1 MAAVGSP
8 FYNSLNNWYLTTT
21 TAPTRPT
28 SWAIG
33 LSLGS
38 PTPTAASELATGSG
52 MNRTPV
58 GFSPGNAAGS
68 CSNTAAFSMGP
79 NSGAAQ
85 FSGLQLWDTSA
96 VTGGNMLLFGL
107 LATARSLGAGDYLLF
122 AAGSIVAT
130 MG

>member
-52 MNRTPV
+52 MNRAPV
-58 GFSPGNAAGS
+58 AFAVGNAGGS
-68 CSNTAAFSMGP
+68 CTSNTAFSMGP

-107 LATARSLGAGDYLLF
+107 LATARSLGVGDYLLF
-122 AAGSIVAT
+122 ASGAIIAT